1 MTDRDELR
9 KIVDAIRATIN
20 SWGPLPTEPAEFVDT
35 ESFSDVCPGT
45 EAFLVKTGDQVKV
58 RAANIGDLKI
68 TYDDLVGEGGRIGI
82 GRDFLIMLQNRLST
96 FKDLLDI
103 TSEQQICFH

>member
-9 KIVDAIRATIN
+9 KIVDEIRATIN
-20 SWGPLPTEPAEFVDT
+20 NWGPLPTEPAEFVDT

-82 GRDFLIMLQNRLST
+82 SRDFLIMLQNRLST
-96 FKDLLDI
+96 FRDLL
-103 TSEQQICFH
+103 SMAAEQEVYFH